1 LRKHRQIARILPVAA
16 ICALA
21 TSLAFHYS
29 PARAADTKVDLKGPA
44 QTITP
49 EGQTPRVASIKVDV
63 PLVLVNVTVTD
74 PMNRLVTGLGIEHF
88 EVFEDKEEQEI
99 TQFGAEDAPLSM
111 GMVFDASGSM
121 GHKMSKAREAVAQF
135 AKTANPEDEFFLVQF
150 NDRPEMVNNFTHE
163 VEDIQNRLTFTQ
175 SKGRTALLD
184 AIYLGINKMKEAK
197 NSKKALLIISDGGDN
212 SSRYTER
219 EIKNLVKE
227 ADVQIYAIGIF
238 EPIGFT
244 ENLPPETKLM
254 LKRHDEALDLFKQG
268 SRRALSMFEEL
279 ALYPDQSGYY
289 RYMST
294 QLKERTAQVADE
306 TENARSGA
314 V

>member
-1 LRKHRQIARILPVAA
+1 MRKYRQIARILPVVAVCA
-16 ICALA
+16 FALA
-21 TSLAFHYS
+21 WLF
-29 PARAADTKVDLKGPA
+29 PAPIPAADTKVELKGPA
-44 QTITP
+44 QTISP
-49 EGQTPRVASIKVDV
+49 DGETPRVASIKVDV

-88 EVFEDKEEQEI
+88 EVFEDKAEQEI
-99 TQFGAEDAPLSM
+99 SQFGAEDAPLSM
-111 GMVFDASGSM
+111 GLVFDASGSM

-212 SSRYTER
+212 SSRFRAGNQKPGER
-219 EIKNLVKE
+219 
-227 ADVQIYAIGIF
+227 G
-238 EPIGFT
+238 
-244 ENLPPETKLM
+244 
-254 LKRHDEALDLFKQG
+254 
-268 SRRALSMFEEL
+268 RRADLCDRHIR
-279 ALYPDQSGYY
+279 AD
-289 RYMST
+289 RIA
-294 QLKERTAQVADE
+294 RTEDRKSV
-306 TENARSGA
+306 